1 MTPDT
6 ALALARDAS
15 WLVLVLAGPLL
26 GAGLAVGLVVSVVQA
41 VTQVQEA
48 SLSFIP
54 KLAAVLVVIAV
65 LGHWMLGQM
74 LGFTATLLAS
84 LPTYAQ

>member
-15 WLVLVLAGPLL
+15 WLVLALAGPLL

-54 KLAAVLVVIAV
+54 KLAAVLAVIAV

>member
-54 KLAAVLVVIAV
+54 KLAAVLAVIAV

-74 LGFTATLLAS
+74 LGFTATLLTS

>member
-1 MTPDT
+1 
-6 ALALARDAS
+6 
-15 WLVLVLAGPLL
+15 VLAGPLL

-54 KLAAVLVVIAV
+54 KLAAVLAVIAV

-84 LPTYAQ
+84 LPTYAR

>member
-15 WLVLVLAGPLL
+15 WLILALAGPLL

-48 SLSFIP
+48 SLTFIP
-54 KLAAVLVVIAV
+54 KVAAVLAVIAL

-74 LGFTATLLAS
+74 LGFTAALLTN
-84 LPTYAQ
+84 LPMYAR

>member
-54 KLAAVLVVIAV
+54 KLAAVLAVIAV